1 MTSKAA
7 LCKALL
13 DGRVLNIK
21 NGFTL
26 LGITNIPREIGRSVE
41 RAFNVTVS
49 RTPMQAVSR
58 YGQCCVWTDYR
69 LNRTEYNKEGIEKMK
84 AYILSQS
91 SDEDIALKYSRNQQK
106 ETEKEEVRKHLPT
119 QADLFL

>member
-7 LCKALL
+7 LVKALL

-26 LGITNIPREIGRSVE
+26 LSITNIPREIGRSIE
-41 RAFNVTVS
+41 RSFNVKVS
-49 RTPMQAVSR
+49 RTHREGKSR
-58 YGQCCVWTDYR
+58 YGQPCVWIDYR

-84 AYILSQS
+84 MYLS
-91 SDEDIALKYSRNQQK
+91 ENMKEYRPEPKVKTIQQNIFS
-106 ETEKEEVRKHLPT
+106 EL
-119 QADLFL
+119 